1 MSISGE
7 HHEYIGDIMSTL
19 GVFSTSEGYNEYI
32 WGYSVHWMD
41 TMSTL
46 DGLPWWWWWGGGGG
60 GGGNHEYIGR
70 SIQYVEGI
78 S

>member
-32 WGYSVHWMD
+32 WGYSVHRMD
-41 TMSTL
+41 TMSTVVVV
-46 DGLPWWWWWGGGGG
+46 GGGGG
-60 GGGNHEYIGR
+60 
-70 SIQYVEGI
+70 EGVI
-78 S
+78 MSTLGDRFSMSRGYHDV